1 MKKILFIL
9 AVGLVF
15 FAKADYIYWMVDN
28 PASGTDIS
36 GADTTFNWA
45 NAVLTVQDSNSTYV
59 NSTYDTASSAASGI
73 GGKLSSDQASTLSD
87 YGAYAYANIGSGY
100 SGKYLLIELFS
111 DTGSWMAGYSV
122 SANDAAIARYIFSD
136 NSMSIMPATGF
147 GSAAANASYSVPEP
161 TSGLLFLVG
170 GVLLGLKRRREV
182 V

>member
-9 AVGLVF
+9 AVSLVF

-36 GADTTFNWA
+36 NNSTEFNWA
-45 NAVLTVQDSNSTYV
+45 NAVLTVQDTDATYV
-59 NSTYDTASSAASGI
+59 NSTYRVASEAASPI
-73 GGKLSSDQASTLSD
+73 GGTLSSSQASTLSGYD
-87 YGAYAYANIGSGY
+87 AYAWADIGDSY
-100 SGKYLLIELFS
+100 SGKNLLIELFAA
-111 DTGSWMAGYSV
+111 DGSWMAGYSAQA
-122 SANDAAIARYIFSD
+122 SSLSQYIFGN
-136 NSMSIMPATGF
+136 NSMSIMPASGF
-147 GSAAANASYSVPEP
+147 GSGSGAAYSVPEP